1 MNLNHL
7 PNQRKGEKVELFLRR
22 HWLVTARILLT
33 FLVLAGVPII
43 VLLVLIEDLPAW
55 IAHPIVGPILIM
67 GVTVYALA
75 IILFSFVEYA
85 DYYLDT
91 WIVTNERIIN
101 IEQKG
106 LFNRVASELQLNA
119 VQDVTS
125 DVKGLVRTLFDY
137 GDVVIQTAGGVK
149 RFHFKGIP
157 NPEEIKERVIHL
169 VEQDQVRHG
178 QSTPFGQIKKEQETE

>member
-1 MNLNHL
+1 MMNLNHL

-22 HWLVTARILLT
+22 HWLVTARILVTLSVLT
-33 FLVLAGVPII
+33 AVPIMALI
-43 VLLVLIEDLPAW
+43 VLVADLSVLIDN
-55 IAHPIVGPILIM
+55 PIIGPVFIIGATIYAMAIL
-67 GVTVYALA
+67 
-75 IILFSFVEYA
+75 LFSFVEYA

-137 GDVVIQTAGGVK
+137 GDVVIQTAGETK

-157 NPEEIKERVIHL
+157 NPEEIKERIIHL
-169 VEQDQVRHG
+169 VEQDQIRHG
-178 QSTPFGQIKKEQETE
+178 QSMPFGQAKKEKA

>member
-1 MNLNHL
+1 MMNLNHL

-22 HWLVTARILLT
+22 HWLVTLRILVTLV
-33 FLVLAGVPII
+33 VLAGVPMI
-43 VLLVLIEDLPAW
+43 VFTVLAHDVTTWLN
-55 IAHPIVGPILIM
+55 HPIVGPVFIVGATI
-67 GVTVYALA
+67 YAMA

-137 GDVVIQTAGGVK
+137 GDVVIQTAGEVK

-169 VEQDQVRHG
+169 VEQDQIRHG
-178 QSTPFGQIKKEQETE
+178 QSTPFGQIKKEKE